1 MKLHP
6 ASRWHALY
14 VFTHLGA
21 TRMWHVYR
29 MLLFH
34 FLNQNLELAASRS
47 WTFLSNLLSP
57 ATPGGFRGSFFV
69 VVGWNATTNPCGLAP
84 PKKKGENNKIGKGK
98 MKEIKREK
106 KLTTENKA
114 TFWEKRWGW
123 RGLKKQKE
131 DEWKPHAKQEDLE
144 NICTYITK

>member
-21 TRMWHVYR
+21 TRMFTGCFSFTSSTKILSWQRHGR
-29 MLLFH
+29 EPSSLTFCLLPH
-34 FLNQNLELAASRS
+34 WEASEGLFL
-47 WTFLSNLLSP
+47 LLLGGTLLQ
-57 ATPGGFRGSFFV
+57 TPV
-69 VVGWNATTNPCGLAP
+69 VWLP
-84 PKKKGENNKIGKGK
+84 PKKWENNKIGKGK